1 MDVKEESRWR
11 RRRVQRCHRHGHQC
25 ITSQSGLVCSAIK
38 LDQNLIDLCLAARV
52 AAKKR
57 MGNFSVDMASSA
69 YNSKAAEASIAVA

>member
-1 MDVKEESRWR
+1 MDVKRTVGGG

-25 ITSQSGLVCSAIK
+25 VTSQSGVVCSAIK

-57 MGNFSVDMASSA
+57 MGNFRAGALRRSRDASVTCF
-69 YNSKAAEASIAVA
+69 YH